1 MKRLDYLDNV
11 AGILISFMM
20 LIHVLAWNVIP
31 LKNDSLWLEPLQFF
45 MYWFYFKSGMFFKQ
59 RTTRNFLNWGGKKL
73 LYPFLVFSLLGYI
86 LYLVTIFINGDR
98 NWIHYLLTPIKEFF
112 IAGSFGANDILWFLT
127 SLFCVQFLY
136 NELMLRKVNSI
147 LIVFIGF
154 TIAYLCHFLNIH
166 SPEYLGNIALGIS
179 MYSLGHICREKQFHV
194 YVASLACLFYMCILI
209 LHPSHLNLR
218 YDALSADGIY
228 ILALMFSVAGCIV
241 INNIFR
247 YLPNIPVV
255 HYIGRHS
262 MDFYVVHM
270 LALKTLWLFPFKRFG
285 IEGIT
290 LFIIMCV
297 TCLIVPP
304 VFRKITPKW
313 LWAIN
318 TNRGV

>member
-1 MKRLDYLDNV
+1 M
-11 AGILISFMM
+11 
-20 LIHVLAWNVIP
+20 
-31 LKNDSLWLEPLQFF
+31 
-45 MYWFYFKSGMFFKQ
+45 
-59 RTTRNFLNWGGKKL
+59 
-73 LYPFLVFSLLGYI
+73 
-86 LYLVTIFINGDR
+86 
-98 NWIHYLLTPIKEFF
+98 HYLLTPIKEFV

-136 NELMLRKVNSI
+136 NELVLRKVKTI
-147 LIVFIGF
+147 YIIAVGF
-154 TIAYLCHFLNIH
+154 VIAYFCYLCDIH
-166 SPEYLGNIALGIS
+166 TPEYIANIALGIS
-179 MYSLGHICREKQFHV
+179 MYSLGHICREKQFSAFIV
-194 YVASLACLFYMCILI
+194 SLACLVYIGILI
-209 LHPSHLNLR
+209 IHPSHLNLR
-218 YDALSADGIY
+218 YDVLSADGIY

-241 INNIFR
+241 INNVFR

-290 LFIIMCV
+290 LFIIMCL

-313 LWAIN
+313 FW
-318 TNRGV
+318 VMK